1 MKTQPG
7 NDQVKADCGK
17 VNNRYLY
24 LERISPQNG
33 YRKRIIEALN
43 LSLPKTTLNSK
54 EYRMLLS
61 HSETFQFK
69 SNLAVDEDNF
79 TCIWVC
85 FEKIFLKILYLF
97 KTHKWIKQ
105 KAQGDKIAGWK
116 HSKVPCILRKSSPW
130 TCKPLLINDKDM
142 RQKTENH
149 HYSKRWCKSR
159 QLHDLV

>member
-79 TCIWVC
+79 TCI
-85 FEKIFLKILYLF
+85 
-97 KTHKWIKQ
+97 
-105 KAQGDKIAGWK
+105 
-116 HSKVPCILRKSSPW
+116 
-130 TCKPLLINDKDM
+130 
-142 RQKTENH
+142 
-149 HYSKRWCKSR
+149 
-159 QLHDLV
+159 